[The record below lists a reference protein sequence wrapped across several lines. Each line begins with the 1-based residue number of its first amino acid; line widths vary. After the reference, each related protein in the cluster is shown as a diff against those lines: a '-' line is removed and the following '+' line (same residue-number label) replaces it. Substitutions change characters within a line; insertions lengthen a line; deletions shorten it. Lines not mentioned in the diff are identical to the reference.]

1 MARRALPLL
10 FLLALAVVAVAVA
23 AAPFHGETVE
33 LGSRRWLQDLGAV
46 APAEGPAADAASS
59 YMSYI
64 SYGAL
69 YANNVPCPVQGA
81 SYYNCRPGAEAYP
94 YERGCSS
101 ITLCRG

>member
-10 FLLALAVVAVAVA
+10 FLLAVVAVAVA
-23 AAPFHGETVE
+23 AAPFHGETIDD

-46 APAEGPAADAASS
+46 APAEGPAADAASD

-69 YANNVPCPVQGA
+69 YADTVPCSVQGA
-81 SYYNCRPGAEAYP
+81 SYYNCQPGAEAYP
-94 YERGCSS
+94 YERGCSR